1 MAEVFMRRHYNDDF
15 KREAVRV
22 LYESNKPVTTV
33 AASIGIDQSNLHKW
47 KQIYKHEF
55 TEKPDAFKDENMI
68 MSKIRSLEQEIASVK
83 ETVDVLRN
91 VIKKSLNNKLDL
103 DKE

>member
-1 MAEVFMRRHYNDDF
+1 
-15 KREAVRV
+15 
-22 LYESNKPVTTV
+22 
-33 AASIGIDQSNLHKW
+33 
-47 KQIYKHEF
+47 
-55 TEKPDAFKDENMI
+55 MI